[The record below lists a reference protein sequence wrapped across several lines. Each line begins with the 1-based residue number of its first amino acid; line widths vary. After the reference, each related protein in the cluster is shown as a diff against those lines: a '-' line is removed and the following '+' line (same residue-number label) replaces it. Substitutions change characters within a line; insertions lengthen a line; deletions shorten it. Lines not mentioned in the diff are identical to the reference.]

1 MPGITRRKILDDIE
15 QKYAGLEDP
24 GIRDFLIAGERF
36 YPPDAVTFTMAE
48 QRAFYDRYCAHFRKP
63 RPAGVATEDLRYANV
78 PCRHYRPKGAAGA
91 PLMVYL
97 HGGGFVLGG
106 LDSHD
111 DVCAELCDGAR
122 IEVVAV
128 AYRLAPEHPFPAAF
142 EDCWAAL
149 KAIAS
154 TNAEIIVGG
163 DSAGGNLAAA
173 LALKA
178 RDEEAPRLK
187 GQVLIYPGLGGDMT
201 AGSYVT
207 QATAP
212 GLSTADVQFYRDT
225 YKGGGAKFAEPLRET
240 NYRGLPPAF
249 LVAAALDPLH
259 DDCFAY
265 AARLAAAGVPAMVR
279 DEPLLVHAFLRARNM
294 SLPARASFDA
304 ITAAC
309 ASLAHFGRLPPERT

>member
-1 MPGITRRKILDDIE
+1 MPGVTRRKNLDEIE
-15 QKYAGLEDP
+15 KKYAGLEDP

-36 YPPDAVTFTMAE
+36 YPPDAVRFTMAE

-63 RPAGVATEDLRYANV
+63 RPEAVTAEDLRYANV
-78 PCRHYRPKGAAGA
+78 PCRHYRPKGATDA
-91 PLMVYL
+91 PLLVYL

-111 DVCAELCDGAR
+111 DVCAEICDGAR

-128 AYRLAPEHPFPAAF
+128 DYRLAPEHPFPAAF

-149 KAIAS
+149 KAISS

-173 LALKA
+173 LAIKA
-178 RDEEAPRLK
+178 RDEQAPRLK

-201 AGSYVT
+201 TGSYVS
-207 QATAP
+207 QANAP
-212 GLSTADVQFYRDT
+212 GLSTSDVRYYRDT
-225 YKGGGAKFAEPLRET
+225 YRGGGSKFAEPLRET
-240 NYRGLPPAF
+240 DYRGLPPAF

-265 AARLAAAGVPAMVR
+265 AERLTAAGVPAMVR

-294 SLPARASFDA
+294 SLPARASFDC

>member
-1 MPGITRRKILDDIE
+1 MDETE
-15 QKYAGLEDP
+15 QKYAWLEDP

-36 YPPDAVTFTMAE
+36 YPPDAVSFTMAE

-63 RPAGVATEDLRYANV
+63 RPPGVTATDVAYAGV
-78 PCRHYRPKGAAGA
+78 PCRHYRPAGA
-91 PLMVYL
+91 VDAPLLLYL

-111 DVCAELCDGAR
+111 DVCAELCAGAR

-142 EDCWAAL
+142 EDGWAAL
-149 KAIAS
+149 KAVAA

-187 GQVLIYPGLGGDMT
+187 GQVLIYPGLGGDMA
-201 AGSYVT
+201 AGSYLT
-207 QATAP
+207 QAHAP
-212 GLSTADVQFYRDT
+212 GLSTSDVRYYRDT
-225 YKGGGAKFAEPLRET
+225 YRGGGSKFAEPLRET
-240 NYRGLPPAF
+240 DYHGLPPAF

-265 AARLAAAGVPAMVR
+265 AERLTTAGVPALVR

-294 SLPARASFDA
+294 SVPARASFDA

-309 ASLAHFGRLPPERT
+309 ASLAHRGTLPAERT